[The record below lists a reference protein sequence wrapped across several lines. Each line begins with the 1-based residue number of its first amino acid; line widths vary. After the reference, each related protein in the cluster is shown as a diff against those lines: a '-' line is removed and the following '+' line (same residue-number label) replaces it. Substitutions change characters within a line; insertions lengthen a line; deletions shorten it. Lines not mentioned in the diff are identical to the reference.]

1 MGMSAG
7 GGGGGPMA
15 DINVTPLVDVMLVL
29 IIIFMVITPVLTSG
43 VAVSLPKAESGDE
56 SQDVGQHI
64 NISVKSDET
73 LFVEEKE
80 SSVDELISD
89 VNDEYAKDG
98 ARSLLIKADKR
109 LTWKSVHAVMQRL
122 HDNGMSTMLL
132 AVEKQ
137 KGDAEAED

>member
-1 MGMSAG
+1 MAKSSGGG

-43 VAVSLPKAESGDE
+43 VAVNLPRAQTGDD

-64 NISVKSDET
+64 AIAVKNDES
-73 LFVEEKE
+73 LFVEQLPTTM
-80 SSVDELISD
+80 DDLITD
-89 VNDEYAKDG
+89 INNEYAADG
-98 ARSLLIKADKR
+98 NRSLLIKADRR

-132 AVEKQ
+132 AVEKE
-137 KGDAEAED
+137 KGGN

>member
-43 VAVSLPKAESGDE
+43 VAVALPKAESGDE

-64 NISVKSDET
+64 NISVKSDES

-98 ARSLLIKADKR
+98 ARSLLIKADRR

-137 KGDAEAED
+137 KGDPEAED

>member
-64 NISVKSDET
+64 NISVKSDES

-109 LTWKSVHAVMQRL
+109 LTWKSVHAVMQTL